1 MEKAHFSRDYSSPSF
16 TTVKVHLRCGSQDS
30 GLLKGGDPSPSITP
44 PHPVTPLPAQLRLFQ
59 DASEEQPGKLKT
71 QSKNTRA
78 ACDHW
83 AKMPLVSVRSRTDME
98 IGTMSACETFT
109 SHCRSSQKR
118 HLSLVPAGSV
128 LQRLLHILKR
138 ASLLPRLQ

>member
-1 MEKAHFSRDYSSPSF
+1 MEKAHFSQNYSSPSS
-16 TTVKVHLRCGSQDS
+16 VKVHLRFRSQDS
-30 GLLKGGDPSPSITP
+30 GLLKGGDPAPSITP
-44 PHPVTPLPAQLRLFQ
+44 PHPVTPLPAQLHHFQ
-59 DASEEQPGKLKT
+59 DASEEQPGKVKT

-78 ACDHW
+78 ASDHR
-83 AKMPLVSVRSRTDME
+83 AKMPLASVRSRTDME
-98 IGTMSACETFT
+98 IGTMSTCKTFT

-128 LQRLLHILKR
+128 LQRLLHIFKC